1 MENSLAVSQKVQN
14 YRGPT
19 VPLLGMNPR
28 ELKTGVQTKTCTG
41 MFIAAFF
48 IMTRKW
54 KQPKCPSTDEWVNK
68 IWYIHAV

>member
-1 MENSLAVSQKVQN
+1 MAVSQKVQN

-28 ELKTGVQTKTCTG
+28 ELKTGVQTKTYTG